1 MGRRERSHL
10 RLGLKPQRKDRTDVY
25 FSKIIAA
32 IVIAAVLCVILVTAA
47 ALLIYQYL
55 IRDKLHDADR
65 QHHTKERRERR
76 PSSG

>member
-1 MGRRERSHL
+1 M
-10 RLGLKPQRKDRTDVY
+10 Y

-47 ALLIYQYL
+47 ALLIYRYL
-55 IRDKLHDADR
+55 IRDKLHDAGR